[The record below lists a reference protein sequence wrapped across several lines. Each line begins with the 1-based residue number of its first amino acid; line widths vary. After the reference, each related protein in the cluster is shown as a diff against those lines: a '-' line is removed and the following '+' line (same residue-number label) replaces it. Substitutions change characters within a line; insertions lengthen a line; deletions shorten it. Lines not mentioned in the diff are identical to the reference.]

1 MDRTTKNIVENYKL
15 TIHHYLT
22 RGIGNIS
29 GLFGSKVIITPK
41 MIKCCLERY
50 IELGGSDDF
59 SDITEEKYEAWLA
72 DMNAEV

>member
-1 MDRTTKNIVENYKL
+1 
-15 TIHHYLT
+15 
-22 RGIGNIS
+22 
-29 GLFGSKVIITPK
+29 